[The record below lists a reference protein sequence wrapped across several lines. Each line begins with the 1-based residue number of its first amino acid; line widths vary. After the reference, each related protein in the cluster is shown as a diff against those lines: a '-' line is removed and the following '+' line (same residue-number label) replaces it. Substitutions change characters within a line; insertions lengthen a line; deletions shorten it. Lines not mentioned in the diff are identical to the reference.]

1 MLILVTGGA
10 GYIGSHTCVDLL
22 DHGHDVVIAD
32 NYSTGSPEAVDA
44 IRRLSGRRVTAH
56 TVDLRDR
63 NALDHVFAQHEFGAV
78 IHFAAKK
85 SVPESTQI
93 PLEYYDTN
101 LTGTVNL
108 LRAMRDHKVG
118 QLVFSSSC
126 SVYGD
131 AHDGP
136 IGEDAATAPTNP
148 YARSKLVAE
157 QIMADACGADE
168 DLSVIALR
176 YFNPVGAHPSGAL
189 GEDPRGVPTNLMPH
203 VTRVAMGWG
212 DRLRVYGSDYPTPDG
227 SAIRDYIH
235 VMDVAEAHR
244 MALEHVSQQTGFGV
258 LNLGTG
264 RGVSVLELVA
274 AFEAECGVS
283 VPYVLAGR
291 RPGDVARLVADPGRA
306 AREWGWRA
314 SRDLAAMCRDAWR
327 FQQRRPAGYEP
338 DRADSGPRG

>member
-10 GYIGSHTCVDLL
+10 GYIGSHTCLDLL
-22 DHGHDVVIAD
+22 DHGYDVVIVD
-32 NYSTGSPEAVDA
+32 DHSTGSPEAVDVV
-44 IRRLSGRRVTAH
+44 RRLSGRRLTAH

-63 NALDHVFAQHEFGAV
+63 SALDGVFDRHDVGTV
-78 IHFAAKK
+78 IHFAARK
-85 SVPESTQI
+85 SVPESTRL

-101 LTGTVNL
+101 LTGTINL
-108 LRAMRDHKVG
+108 LRSMRDHKVE

-131 AHDGP
+131 SHDGP
-136 IGEDAATAPTNP
+136 ISEDARTAPTNP
-148 YARSKLVAE
+148 YARSKLAAE
-157 QIMADACGADE
+157 QIMADACAADE

-189 GEDPRGVPTNLMPH
+189 GEDPRGEPTNLMPH
-203 VTRVAMGWG
+203 VTRVAMGWD

-235 VMDVAEAHR
+235 VLDVAEAHR
-244 MALEHVSQQTGFGV
+244 LALEHVAEQTGLTV

-264 RGVSVLELVA
+264 QGVSVLELVA
-274 AFEAECGVS
+274 AFERECEAR
-283 VPYVLAGR
+283 VPYVLTGR
-291 RPGDVARLVADPGRA
+291 RPGDVARLVADPRMA

-314 SRDLAAMCRDAWR
+314 TRDLAAMCRDAWR

-338 DRADSGPRG
+338 AQDAFGPAG